1 MTPNGKIRRPSTEMM
16 YDWILRA
23 CDMVSPQVIMKTV
36 IKTGI
41 SNALE
46 RSEDDM
52 LWTEGEDV
60 GEEGVMNCS
69 HRDTSKDD
77 SNDE

>member
-1 MTPNGKIRRPSTEMM
+1 
-16 YDWILRA
+16 
-23 CDMVSPQVIMKTV
+23 MVSPEVIMKSFL
-36 IKTGI
+36 KTGI
-41 SNALE
+41 SNALD

-69 HRDTSKDD
+69 QGDTSKDD